1 MAGHQNKLSRF
12 WQELKRRK
20 VIHVITVYASAA
32 FVIIELIG
40 NLTDPLNLPA
50 NLSTIVIIVL
60 AVGFPL
66 AIILSWLYDLTS
78 GSIERTKPLE
88 EIQEEEKAKVPNA
101 WKIATYV
108 SFVVIAG
115 LIVLNIATRGDLIK
129 PGMIQSMVVLP
140 FDNYTGDEQFDYV
153 AAGMHASLIG
163 DIGKVSAL
171 RVIGTTSSRIIKNT
185 DKSVPEIAEEWD
197 VDLVLEPTL
206 TCYGDTVCILIRALA
221 NFPEEKQIWVAEYRE
236 DKSKMP
242 NLWNQIAKKI
252 ADQVKIELSPE
263 EKKLL
268 EKSVLVNR
276 EAYDAFLQSY
286 QYWGDLSKES
296 LEKAYEYLN
305 MALEKDPDW
314 APLHAGMAMVWGGRM
329 QMGQITR
336 ETAKPKIDEHL
347 QRAFELDPDFAD
359 SYFVRAI
366 FAVWADWEWEKGEQ
380 AFLKALTVNP
390 SDVMSRI
397 YYAHLL
403 MILQRTDEALFHGKL
418 AVELDP
424 LNPLILALY
433 STILKGAGQYE
444 ESLKFINEALTIDPY
459 HSFTLGQLERA
470 YYNVGDYEN
479 SIKVYKDRLSN
490 IFPEDDICGIDLA
503 YNSGGYVGAYRE
515 ILRLLEAGSKGE
527 YRYPGGR
534 DMPPGGL
541 AQMYCRIGRYTTAL
555 DELEKGLAIREPN
568 MPYIATNRPGLIEL
582 YDSSRFIAIL
592 EKMNLP
598 FPKTE

>member
-1 MAGHQNKLSRF
+1 VVA
-12 WQELKRRK
+12 
-20 VIHVITVYASAA
+20 VYIAAA
-32 FVIIELIG
+32 FMILELVDIISEPFELPVWSLK
-40 NLTDPLNLPA
+40 LTFL
-50 NLSTIVIIVL
+50 
-60 AVGFPL
+60 
-66 AIILSWLYDLTS
+66 ILSGGLIIAVILAWIYDIHPEAGTVKTDS
-78 GSIERTKPLE
+78 A
-88 EIQEEEKAKVPNA
+88 IQRDLKTAPASSNK
-101 WKIATYV
+101 WKIASYL
-108 SFVVIAG
+108 SFLVII
-115 LIVLNIATRGDLIK
+115 LLVVLNII
-129 PGMIQSMVVLP
+129 GMKDIRRSGAFQSLVILP
-140 FDNYTGDEQFDYV
+140 FDNFTGDDQLDYFV
-153 AAGMHASLIG
+153 SGMHASLIT
-163 DIGKVSAL
+163 DMGKVGGLQVKS
-171 RVIGTTSSRIIKNT
+171 RTSSNAFKEFDLTI
-185 DKSVPEIAEEWD
+185 PEIGSKLGAD
-197 VDLVLEPTL
+197 AALETAVMCL
-206 TCYGDTVCILIRALA
+206 GDTICIQFRLL
-221 NFPEEKQIWVAEYRE
+221 NTKGDEEQLWVAEYRE
-236 DKSKMP
+236 
-242 NLWNQIAKKI
+242 
-252 ADQVKIELSPE
+252 
-263 EKKLL
+263 
-268 EKSVLVNR
+268 EKSQILNLYHRITKQVASEMMVELTADEKQRLDKARTVDK

-329 QMGQITR
+329 QMGQVLR
-336 ETAKPKIDEHL
+336 EIAKPKIDEHL

-359 SYFVRAI
+359 SYFVRAV
-366 FAVWADWEWEKGEQ
+366 FAVWTDWEWEKGEQ

-403 MILQRTDEALFHGKL
+403 MILQRTDEALIHGKL

-433 STILKGAGQYE
+433 STVLKAAGQHE
-444 ESLKFINEALTIDPY
+444 ESLAFINEALTIDPY

-479 SIKVYKDRLSN
+479 SIKDYKDRLSN
-490 IFPEDDICGIDLA
+490 IFHEDDIRGIDSA
-503 YNSGGYVGAYRE
+503 YNSGGHVGAYGE
-515 ILRLLEAGSKGE
+515 ILRLIEAGPDGE

-541 AQMYCRIGRYTTAL
+541 AQMYCRIGKYTTAL

-592 EKMNLP
+592 EKMSLP

>member
-1 MAGHQNKLSRF
+1 MAGHQNKLSQF

-20 VIHVITVYASAA
+20 VIYVITVYASAA
-32 FVIIELIG
+32 FVIIELA
-40 NLTDPLNLPA
+40 NNVVEPLNLPEFIP
-50 NLSTIVIIVL
+50 TIVILILVI
-60 AVGFPL
+60 GFPIAVL
-66 AIILSWLYDLTS
+66 LSWIFDLTPKGVEKTKPIGEENES
-78 GSIERTKPLE
+78 QIPVLQNRWKFATYISIVVIIGLIIFNVVGGSIKLR
-88 EIQEEEKAKVPNA
+88 
-101 WKIATYV
+101 
-108 SFVVIAG
+108 AG
-115 LIVLNIATRGDLIK
+115 D
-129 PGMIQSMVVLP
+129 IQSLVILP
-140 FDNYTGDEQFDYV
+140 FDNFTGDDHLDYFV
-153 AAGMHASLIG
+153 SGMHASLITDMG
-163 DIGKVSAL
+163 IVGGLQVKS
-171 RVIGTTSSRIIKNT
+171 RTSSNAFKEFDLTI
-185 DKSVPEIAEEWD
+185 PEIGSKLGAD
-197 VDLVLEPTL
+197 AALETAVMCL
-206 TCYGDTVCILIRALA
+206 GDTICIQFRLL
-221 NFPEEKQIWVAEYRE
+221 NTKGDEEQLWVAEYRE
-236 DKSKMP
+236 
-242 NLWNQIAKKI
+242 
-252 ADQVKIELSPE
+252 
-263 EKKLL
+263 
-268 EKSVLVNR
+268 EKSQILNLYHRITKQVASEMMVELTADEKQRLDKARTVDK

-296 LEKAYEYLN
+296 LEMAYEYLN

-329 QMGQITR
+329 QMGQIPR
-336 ETAKPKIDEHL
+336 EIAKPKIDEHL

-359 SYFVRAI
+359 SYFVRAV
-366 FAVWADWEWEKGEQ
+366 FAVWTDWEWEKGEQ

-403 MILQRTDEALFHGKL
+403 MILQRTDEALIHGKL

-433 STILKGAGQYE
+433 STILKGAGQHE
-444 ESLKFINEALTIDPY
+444 ESLEFINKALTIDPY

>member
-1 MAGHQNKLSRF
+1 MAGHQNKLSQF

-20 VIHVITVYASAA
+20 VIYVITVYASAA
-32 FVIIELIG
+32 FVIIELA
-40 NLTDPLNLPA
+40 NNVVEPLNLPEFIP
-50 NLSTIVIIVL
+50 TIVILILVI
-60 AVGFPL
+60 GFPIAVL
-66 AIILSWLYDLTS
+66 LSWIFDLTPKGVEKTKPIGEENES
-78 GSIERTKPLE
+78 QIPVLQNRWKFATYISIVVIIGLIIFNVVGGSIKLR
-88 EIQEEEKAKVPNA
+88 
-101 WKIATYV
+101 
-108 SFVVIAG
+108 AG
-115 LIVLNIATRGDLIK
+115 D
-129 PGMIQSMVVLP
+129 IQSLVILP
-140 FDNYTGDEQFDYV
+140 FDNFTGDDHLDYFV
-153 AAGMHASLIG
+153 SGMHASLITDMG
-163 DIGKVSAL
+163 IVGGLQVKS
-171 RVIGTTSSRIIKNT
+171 RTSSNAFKEFDLTI
-185 DKSVPEIAEEWD
+185 PEIGSKLGAD
-197 VDLVLEPTL
+197 AALETAVMCL
-206 TCYGDTVCILIRALA
+206 GDTICIQFRLL
-221 NFPEEKQIWVAEYRE
+221 NTKGDEEQLWVAEYRE
-236 DKSKMP
+236 
-242 NLWNQIAKKI
+242 
-252 ADQVKIELSPE
+252 
-263 EKKLL
+263 
-268 EKSVLVNR
+268 EKSQILNLYHRITKQVASEMMVELTADEKQRLDKARTVDK

-296 LEKAYEYLN
+296 LEMAYEYLN

-329 QMGQITR
+329 QMGQIPR
-336 ETAKPKIDEHL
+336 EIAKPKIDEHL

-359 SYFVRAI
+359 SYFVRAV
-366 FAVWADWEWEKGEQ
+366 FAVWTDWEWEKGEQ

-403 MILQRTDEALFHGKL
+403 MILQRTDEALIHGKL

-433 STILKGAGQYE
+433 STILKGAGQHE
-444 ESLKFINEALTIDPY
+444 ESLEFINKALTIDPY

-479 SIKVYKDRLSN
+479 SINVYKDRLSN
-490 IFPEDDICGIDLA
+490 IFNEDDIRGIDLA
-503 YNSGGYVGAYRE
+503 YNSGGHVGAYRE
-515 ILRLLEAGSKGE
+515 ILRLLEAGPEEE

-541 AQMYCRIGRYTTAL
+541 AQMYCRIGKYTTAL
-555 DELEKGLAIREPN
+555 DELEKGLAILEPN

-598 FPKTE
+598 LPSVN

>member
-433 STILKGAGQYE
+433 STILKGAGQHE
-444 ESLKFINEALTIDPY
+444 ESLEFINKALTIDPY

>member
-206 TCYGDTVCILIRALA
+206 TCYGDTVCILVRALA

-403 MILQRTDEALFHGKL
+403 MILQRTDEALIHGKL

-433 STILKGAGQYE
+433 STILKGAGQHE
-444 ESLKFINEALTIDPY
+444 ESLEFINKALTIDPY

-541 AQMYCRIGRYTTAL
+541 AQMYCRIGKYTTAL
-555 DELEKGLAIREPN
+555 DELEKGLAILEPN

-598 FPKTE
+598 LPSVN